1 MPGTQELTRRIKSVK
16 STRKITKAMQ
26 MVSAAKMRKSQNAT
40 LASRTYADLA
50 WELIASLGGAS
61 KFNLPLLQNFPEAKK
76 LGIVIISTNRGL
88 VGSFNTNVY
97 NKVKELQAQHPDL
110 QSELIVMGRKV
121 RDIAKRL
128 RQDVVAEFT
137 KLDTTIPVS
146 EIYPLAKLLT
156 EQYATGE
163 YKKIMV
169 VYNHYVSTL
178 VQQPR
183 IKQLL
188 PLVEETG
195 TETDELDFALYEPSP
210 QDVLEHLLPRI
221 IESQLYQTVLES
233 DASEHSARMIMMK
246 NATEASGDLIDDLTL
261 TFNRLRQSKITTELS
276 EITAGKIALE
286 NK

>member
-1 MPGTQELTRRIKSVK
+1 MPGTQELTRRIKSIK

-50 WELIASLGGAS
+50 WELINSLGPVGKS
-61 KFNLPLLQNFPEAKK
+61 PLLKHHADANKI
-76 LGIVIISTNRGL
+76 GIVVISTNRGL
-88 VGSFNTNVY
+88 VGSFNANIY
-97 NKVKELQAQHPDL
+97 NKIKEIEQEHPQL
-110 QSELIVMGRKV
+110 HSELIVMGRKV
-121 RDIAKRL
+121 RDIARRL
-128 RQDVVAEFT
+128 RKDIIAEFP
-137 KLDTTIPVS
+137 KLDTTIPVE

-156 EQYATGE
+156 EKYSSGE
-163 YKKIMV
+163 YNRIV
-169 VYNHYVSTL
+169 IVYNHFVSTL

-183 IKQLL
+183 TKQLL
-188 PLVEETG
+188 PLIPKQDKG
-195 TETDELDFALYEPSP
+195 NIDIELSLFEPSAET
-210 QDVLEHLLPRI
+210 VLKHLLPRI
-221 IESQLYQTVLES
+221 IESQLYQAVLEN

-261 TFNRLRQSKITTELS
+261 TYNRLRQSKITTELS